1 VPRLYVVT
9 AHLVPSRQHS
19 SHQLHHHRAPHLQ
32 WTGPTALS
40 LDVTDLLVGPDGE
53 PWLPPDGP
61 TVFGPD
67 MEWLL
72 PPNNLD
78 QSATATAAASP
89 LLDSDFEDTA
99 LPPGLLDSP
108 PHPLISDM
116 DATPAGTGIQSLCT
130 AVLAPPPPAVLL
142 TPPHLQQGQ
151 EVEPAPGSSNSR
163 PAERARDNKL
173 NKLGL
178 AADTVNPKTAKK
190 QQLLSAY
197 KGAQHD
203 VAAEALSELLG
214 MQLLAE

>member
-9 AHLVPSRQHS
+9 AHLVPTTQHS

-163 PAERARDNKL
+163 PVERARDNKL

-190 QQLLSAY
+190 QQQLSAY